1 MVTPL
6 CSCGC
11 SACKFNFALEYSS
24 LVSNPTSSGFLK
36 SQIFLLPA
44 CWLSKCYLFE
54 FSLLEICPEMH
65 VIRCMPF

>member
-11 SACKFNFALEYSS
+11 SVFEFNFALEYSS

-36 SQIFLLPA
+36 SQIVAACLLA
-44 CWLSKCYLFE
+44 FQ
-54 FSLLEICPEMH
+54 
-65 VIRCMPF
+65 MPFI